1 MTVVCLDGEHD
12 IATLPFLTDTL
23 ATAIFADDTDVVID
37 LSGVTF
43 ISAATHRR
51 VDPQSEH
58 AARPVPQPDPPVP
71 L

>member
-23 ATAIFADDTDVVID
+23 ATAISADDTDVVID

-43 ISAATHRR
+43 ISAATIDELIRGR
-51 VDPQSEH
+51 NLPARTSP
-58 AARPVPQPDPPVP
+58 AA
-71 L
+71 